1 METKIIYRKPLGN
14 PTRKYRQDNLM
25 ITTFKAYM
33 TNVRLGIEH
42 CKELG
47 FDWLEFCWVNPEE
60 SRKCMVACEEVGIDG
75 VYQNWKAF
83 GGAAEDLGT
92 KEIHPDRIQAYLD
105 EIKDYRHVAGHYV
118 WDEPLRKETMEVV
131 RELVDLM
138 ESMDP
143 QRIPYTVALPGIN
156 SYGRN
161 WEKNCYEEY
170 LREYA
175 EVIDPP
181 VMSLDH
187 YPFKPGAP
195 EPWDQLDSS
204 KMFLDLALLRRIS
217 LERKSPMWYYFQ
229 SQDDPWT
236 AGYYK
241 FTPEQV
247 RMQQYQALMHGATGL
262 QNYNVRPGAL
272 NMDGT
277 KGPLFYTTKE
287 LNHNTHQ
294 LGKTFMALTSMAVF
308 HSPEVLKDSE
318 DFAKYRYP
326 LSESR
331 ILDEEAL
338 PFRCSA
344 GEFVDS
350 EGNRY
355 LFIQNRDYREFR
367 KFELKLKKSFRVY
380 EVSREDG
387 MQRVKHQ
394 STNGLKLALTPGDA
408 VLLRFQD
415 AEDEAFL
422 IDYVLDK

>member
-1 METKIIYRKPLGN
+1 METKIIYRTPLGN
-14 PTRKYRQDNLM
+14 PNRKYRQDRLM

-33 TNVRLGIEH
+33 TNLRLGIEH

-47 FDWLEFCWVNPEE
+47 FDWLEFCWVNPSE

-75 VYQNWKAF
+75 VYQNWDAF
-83 GGAAEDLGT
+83 GGAAENLGT
-92 KEIHPDRIQAYLD
+92 KEIRPEKVQQYLE
-105 EIKDYRHVAGHYV
+105 EIKQYRHVVGHYV
-118 WDEPLRKETMEVV
+118 WDEPLHKETMEGV
-131 RELVDLM
+131 RQLVDMM

-143 QRIPYTVALPGIN
+143 GRIPYTVALPGVN

-161 WEKNCYEEY
+161 WEQSCYEEY

-175 EVIDPP
+175 EIIDPP
-181 VMSLDH
+181 VVSLDH
-187 YPFKPGAP
+187 YPFKPGTP
-195 EPWDQLDSS
+195 EPPDQLDSS
-204 KMFLDLALLRRIS
+204 LMFLDLAVLRQLA

-236 AGYYK
+236 GSYWK
-241 FTPEQV
+241 LTPEQV
-247 RMQQYQALMHGATGL
+247 RMQQYMALLHGAVGL

-287 LNHNTHQ
+287 LNHNTHM
-294 LGKTFMALTSMAVF
+294 LGKTFMALTSVAVF

-318 DFAKYRYP
+318 HFAKYRTA
-326 LSESR
+326 LSESE
-331 ILDEEAL
+331 ILAGEEL
-338 PFRCSA
+338 PYRCSA

-350 EGNRY
+350 QSNRY
-355 LFIQNRDYREFR
+355 LFIQNRDYREAR
-367 KFELKLKKSFRVY
+367 KFRLQLKESYRIY

-387 MQRVKHQ
+387 LQRVKFP
-394 STNGLKLALTPGDA
+394 SKDVLELSLAPGDA
-408 VLLRFQD
+408 VLLRFQNP
-415 AEDEAFL
+415 EEEPYL